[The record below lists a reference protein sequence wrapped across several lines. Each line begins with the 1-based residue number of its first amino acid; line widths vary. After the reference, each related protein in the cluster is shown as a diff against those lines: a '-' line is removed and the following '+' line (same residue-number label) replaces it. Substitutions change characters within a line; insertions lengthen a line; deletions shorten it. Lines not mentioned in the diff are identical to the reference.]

1 MEKKEDSYFQNIT
14 NNKNNFKINLNE
26 NQGYQTFQNIPKK

>member
-14 NNKNNFKINLNE
+14 NNENNFKINLNE